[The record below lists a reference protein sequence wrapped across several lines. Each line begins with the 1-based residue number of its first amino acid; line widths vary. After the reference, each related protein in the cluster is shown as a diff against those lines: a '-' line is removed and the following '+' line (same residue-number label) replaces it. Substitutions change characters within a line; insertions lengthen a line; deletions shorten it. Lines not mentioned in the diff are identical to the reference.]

1 MKKLRVFVSSTS
13 QLAEER
19 SRLDAEL
26 PRAVF
31 DLSLFEQAGARGVS
45 PESRCRQE
53 IEDSDAMVGIL
64 GPDYGS
70 LFPGRS
76 TSIVEWEHDTAEHL
90 GRECLDFVKNLAPG
104 AARDPRQEAFIA
116 HRREFRNGQWV
127 KFYDTPGDFVAT
139 ARASLEGWLVDFLR
153 MVDKRLKPW
162 KGSVRSALTALAVT
176 IVLLLVA
183 TAVIPGA
190 GLTSKAMI
198 TFSVAVEVAV
208 ALCFVGV
215 LRFTGGSHE

>member
-162 KGSVRSALTALAVT
+162 KGSVSAASRGDGGDSWGG
-176 IVLLLVA
+176 
-183 TAVIPGA
+183 PD
-190 GLTSKAMI
+190 
-198 TFSVAVEVAV
+198 VEGDDYVQRGRRGGRR
-208 ALCFVGV
+208 LV
-215 LRFTGGSHE
+215 LRRSFAVHWRFP